1 MLPIKSRR
9 ARAVLLILPAVSA
22 LAVLP
27 RAAHASGF
35 ALLEQNAS
43 GLGNAYAG
51 TAAVAEDA
59 STVFFNPAG
68 MAYLPGAQF
77 VSGFDMIKPSAKFN
91 DSGSIPSGTGVDPLG
106 AALDPRIQR
115 PLGSSGR
122 DAGSLAI
129 VPNMYFVFDV
139 MPRVKFGLGV
149 NAPFGQKTNY
159 DPNWE
164 GRFQGITSSIKT
176 LNVNPSLSWK
186 MNDYVALGLGANW
199 QKLDAKFTQNVN
211 YAANV
216 YGTAL
221 GTFPISLLPPIFGS
235 PVAALVTA
243 LTVPAAN
250 SEGMVQVTG
259 SGETWGWNGGVILE
273 PRPGTRVGLSYRSK
287 MKYHIVGTVTFNNVP
302 AVAATAAANG
312 NIAADVTLPDIATLS
327 LVQQIT
333 DKWKVMADA
342 AYTHWDVIGNL
353 AFSRDNGTVLQST
366 PENFRNTW
374 RFALGT
380 TYQVSEKLALR
391 TGIARDQTPVNST
404 DLTVRLP
411 DNNRDWVAIGAQ
423 YKVTKNIVTDVGY
436 SHLFIKDRSINQNGG
451 STLFNGQMSGTY
463 KLSADILAVQLTY
476 KF

>member
-1 MLPIKSRR
+1 MLPIQSRR
-9 ARAVLLILPAVSA
+9 ARAVLLTLPLSLFSW
-22 LAVLP
+22 LAP
-27 RAAHASGF
+27 TAARASGF

-68 MAYLPGAQF
+68 MAYLPGTQF
-77 VSGFDMIKPSAKFN
+77 VSGFDLIKPSAKFTDN
-91 DSGSIPSGTGVDPLG
+91 GSRPSGSGLDPLS
-106 AALDPRIQR
+106 AALAPNIQR
-115 PLGSSGR
+115 PLGGNGG

-129 VPNMYFVFDV
+129 VPNMYVVTDL
-139 MPRVKFGLGV
+139 MPRIKFGLGV

-159 DPNWE
+159 DPAWE

-186 MNDYVALGLGANW
+186 VNDYLAVGVGANW
-199 QKLDAKFTQNVN
+199 QKLEAKFTQNVN
-211 YAANV
+211 YGANV
-216 YGTAL
+216 FGVL
-221 GTFPISLLPPIFGS
+221 SGTFPISILGPLTS
-235 PVAALVTA
+235 PLSAILTAA
-243 LTVPAAN
+243 TVPAGQ

-259 SGETWGWNGGVILE
+259 SGEAWGWNGGVILE
-273 PRPGTRVGLSYRSK
+273 PRPGTRVGLAYRSK
-287 MKYHIVGTVTFNNVP
+287 MNYKVNGTVTFNNVP
-302 AVAATAAANG
+302 SVAASAAANG
-312 NIAADVTLPDIATLS
+312 NVNASVTLPDIATLS
-327 LVQQIT
+327 VVQQIT

-342 AYTHWDVIGNL
+342 SYTHWGVIGNL
-353 AFSRDNGTVLQST
+353 AFNRDNGQLLQST

-380 TYQVSEKLALR
+380 TYQVTQDLALR
-391 TGIARDQTPVNST
+391 TGIARDQTPINDT
-404 DLTVRLP
+404 DITPRLP

-423 YKVTKNIVTDVGY
+423 YKVTKNIVTDIGY
-436 SHLFIKDRSINQNGG
+436 AHLFIKDRSINQNAG
-451 STLFNGQMSGTY
+451 STFYNGQLSGTY

>member
-1 MLPIKSRR
+1 MVPIHSRR
-9 ARAVLLILPAVSA
+9 VRAVSLAFALPLLAA
-22 LAVLP
+22 AP

-43 GLGNAYAG
+43 GLGNAFAG
-51 TAAVAEDA
+51 TAAVAEDP

-68 MAYLPGAQF
+68 MAYLAGAQF
-77 VSGFDMIKPSAKFN
+77 ESGFDMIKPSAKFH
-91 DSGSIPSGTGVDPLG
+91 DTGTIPSGTGVDPLG
-106 AALDPRIQR
+106 ALLDPRIQR
-115 PLGSSGR
+115 PLGSSGG

-139 MPRVKFGLGV
+139 MPRVKFGMGV

-159 DPNWE
+159 DPGWE
-164 GRFQGITSSIKT
+164 GRFQAVTSSIKT

-186 MNDYVALGLGANW
+186 VNDYVALGVGADW

-211 YAANV
+211 YAAQV

-235 PVAALVTA
+235 PVAALATA
-243 LTVPAAN
+243 LTVPPQN

-259 SGETWGWNGGVILE
+259 SGQTWGWNAGTILE
-273 PRPGTRVGLSYRSK
+273 PRPGTRIGLSYRSK
-287 MKYHIVGTVTFNNVP
+287 MKYHIVGTVTFNAVP
-302 AVAATAAANG
+302 AIAAAAAANG
-312 NIAADVTLPDIATLS
+312 NVTADVTLPDISTLS

-333 DKWKVMADA
+333 SKWKVMADA
-342 AYTHWDVIGNL
+342 SWTHWSVIGNL
-353 AFSRDNGTVLQST
+353 AFSRDNGVLLQST

-380 TYQVSEKLALR
+380 TYQLTEKLALR
-391 TGIARDQTPVNST
+391 TGIARDQTPINDT
-404 DLTVRLP
+404 DITPRLP
-411 DNNRDWVAIGAQ
+411 DNNRNWVAIGAQ
-423 YKVTKNIVTDVGY
+423 YQLTKHIVTDIGY
-436 SHLFIKDRSINQNGG
+436 AHLFIKDRNINQNAG
-451 STLFNGQMSGTY
+451 STLENGQISGTY
-463 KLSADILAVQLTY
+463 KLSADILAMQLVY